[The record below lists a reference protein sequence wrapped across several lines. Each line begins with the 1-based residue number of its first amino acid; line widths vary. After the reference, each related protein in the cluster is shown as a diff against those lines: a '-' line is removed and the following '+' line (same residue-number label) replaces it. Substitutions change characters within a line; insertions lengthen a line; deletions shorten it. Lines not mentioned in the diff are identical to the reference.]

1 MYVSIVESQL
11 THPPCF
17 LFSAIILAVGGH
29 GGDHGKYDYGPSGS
43 VNGLMGVWDSWLDH
57 FFSRTSNTTSLVLLF
72 DERDYRKQSLA
83 KTTHDYLDSIV
94 MHNMGAQAVDC
105 VRLRA
110 SDHATDRAGGSSSLY
125 GHKTHHRRG
134 LLTEA
139 ALDAVPLTR
148 SARTAGHRS
157 HLNRD
162 CSNFLALDS
171 GYRLYYID
179 VAAASSSNSSTV
191 SSYQQ
196 PLIIFAAVHPF
207 PAPLWASNKDEEVLF
222 STWKPWRLP
231 GRYPT
236 NYAYVKMTNW
246 YSHHM
251 LHLRVLDFFDYGGT
265 ACSTP
270 CCSLS
275 DVASIFYSSNVLHIQ

>member
-1 MYVSIVESQL
+1 MYSL
-11 THPPCF
+11 C
-17 LFSAIILAVGGH
+17 SAIILAVGGH
-29 GGDHGKYDYGPSGS
+29 GGDHGKYDYGPFGS
-43 VNGLMGVWDSWLDH
+43 VNGLMGVWDSWLDN

-105 VRLRA
+105 VRLRSSSSS
-110 SDHATDRAGGSSSLY
+110 SDHH
-125 GHKTHHRRG
+125 GHKTHPRRG
-134 LLTEA
+134 LATEEAA
-139 ALDAVPLTR
+139 ALDAVPLITR
-148 SARTAGHRS
+148 PPTSRTVGHRS
-157 HLNRD
+157 HLSNRD

-179 VAAASSSNSSTV
+179 VAATASSSASSNSSTV
-191 SSYQQ
+191 SPYQQ
-196 PLIIFAAVHPF
+196 PLIIFAAVHSF

-265 ACSTP
+265 K
-270 CCSLS
+270 
-275 DVASIFYSSNVLHIQ
+275 

>member
-1 MYVSIVESQL
+1 MVESQL
-11 THPPCF
+11 IHPPC
-17 LFSAIILAVGGH
+17 LAIILAVGGH
-29 GGDHGKYDYGPSGS
+29 GGDHGRYDYGPSGS

-110 SDHATDRAGGSSSLY
+110 SDHATDRAGSSSY

-134 LLTEA
+134 LLTES

-148 SARTAGHRS
+148 PARSAGHRS

-179 VAAASSSNSSTV
+179 VAASSNSSTV
-191 SSYQQ
+191 SPYQQ
-196 PLIIFAAVHPF
+196 PLVIFAAVHSF

-246 YSHHM
+246 YSYHM
-251 LHLRVLDFFDYGGT
+251 LHLRILDFFDYGGIHPVVPYLCLM
-265 ACSTP
+265 AAP
-270 CCSLS
+270 
-275 DVASIFYSSNVLHIQ
+275 IHSSNILHIQ

>member
-1 MYVSIVESQL
+1 MYLWPILSSLILMCSL
-11 THPPCF
+11 C
-17 LFSAIILAVGGH
+17 SAIILAVGGH
-29 GGDHGKYDYGPSGS
+29 GGDHGKYDYGPFGS
-43 VNGLMGVWDSWLDH
+43 VNGLMGVWDSWLDN

-105 VRLRA
+105 VRLRSSS
-110 SDHATDRAGGSSSLY
+110 SDHH
-125 GHKTHHRRG
+125 GHKTHPRQG
-134 LLTEA
+134 LATEEA
-139 ALDAVPLTR
+139 ALNAV
-148 SARTAGHRS
+148 GHRS
-157 HLNRD
+157 HLSNRD

-179 VAAASSSNSSTV
+179 VASSSSSNSSTV
-191 SSYQQ
+191 SPYQQ
-196 PLIIFAAVHPF
+196 PLIIFAAVHSF

-265 ACSTP
+265 K
-270 CCSLS
+270 
-275 DVASIFYSSNVLHIQ
+275 